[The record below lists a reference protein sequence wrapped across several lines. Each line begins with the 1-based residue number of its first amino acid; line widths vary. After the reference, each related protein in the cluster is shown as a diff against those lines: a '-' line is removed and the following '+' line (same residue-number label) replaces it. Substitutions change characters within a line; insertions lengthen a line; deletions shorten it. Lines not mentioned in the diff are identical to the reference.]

1 MQSLENPKTITIS
14 STLDKSFWVILSFLF
29 LGPLLPSL
37 MENSTPWLLKIFFL
51 LTIILGYSSSSS
63 SSASSSWLHPL
74 ASISMAEHRN
84 YTAISDFRVLNRR
97 NLLKCDDPNPHL
109 KISVDPNSSLS
120 NEEYLTVTVSGV
132 LLPSSSDWVAM
143 ISTSSS
149 K

>member
-1 MQSLENPKTITIS
+1 
-14 STLDKSFWVILSFLF
+14 
-29 LGPLLPSL
+29 

-51 LTIILGYSSSSS
+51 FTVIHGSSSS
-63 SSASSSWLHPL
+63 SSSWLHPL

-84 YTAISDFRVLNRR
+84 YTAISDFR
-97 NLLKCDDPNPHL
+97 CDDPNPYL

-143 ISTSSS
+143 ISPYSSNVTDCPLS
-149 K
+149 EAYYVQTGDLSDLPLLCQYPVKCHRLSIE